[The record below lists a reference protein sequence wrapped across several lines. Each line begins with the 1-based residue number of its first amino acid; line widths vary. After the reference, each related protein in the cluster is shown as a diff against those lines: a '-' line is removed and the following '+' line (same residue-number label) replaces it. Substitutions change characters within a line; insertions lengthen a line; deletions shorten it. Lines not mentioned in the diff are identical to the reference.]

1 MSAFSSRRLRR
12 SICAALVVLS
22 AAAVSRA
29 LVLTSITIDGN
40 MADWSGVLADPFQ
53 LAADGPAGGLLD
65 RDAPVGSTGRDLT
78 GFGWTWDATYLYFY
92 VSRVASDSNRQR
104 FWYYLDT
111 NEDGRMTTGE
121 FVVGVSWF
129 GSNRRTD
136 VDLYRYNAVAGGGDS
151 LGDAAGFADGWD
163 MPGSVTLLS
172 SLESVFGGAANGI
185 QMESRVPWAS
195 LGVASG
201 TPVRFHVGSSNNT
214 NLPSGLLDNMAG
226 PGGLVGWTRSTAVR
240 LDPDRTSTSI
250 SPGLAV
256 FAHVATNLGS
266 HPDTVNLAWTSSGA
280 FAPSSLVFRHDLN
293 GNGAV
298 DPGEPL
304 LTDTDGDGKVDTGSL
319 AASASLSI
327 LAVATVPAGLSTG
340 AACTITLTASSGK
353 KPAATDTA
361 IDALSIA
368 TPSLT
373 LVKSADKA
381 TAPPGGV
388 VTYTLTYT
396 AGGTASSYGISI
408 VDQVPANTDYVT
420 GSAAGASTTVAF
432 SHDGGVTYDASQ
444 AAPVTHIRWQRTS
457 PLAPG
462 GSGTTSFQA
471 SVR

>member
-1 MSAFSSRRLRR
+1 ML
-12 SICAALVVLS
+12 AAS
-22 AAAVSRA
+22 AVSRA

-53 LAADGPAGGLLD
+53 LAADGPAGGLAD

-78 GFGWTWDATYLYFY
+78 GFAWTWDATYLYFY

-136 VDLYRYNAVAGGGDS
+136 VELYRYGAVAPGGDS

-163 MPGSVTLLS
+163 MPGSVTLVS

-185 QMESRVPWAS
+185 QMESRVPWTA

-201 TPVRFHVGSSNNT
+201 TPVKFHVGSSNGT
-214 NLPSGLLDNMAG
+214 NLPQSLLDNMAG

-240 LDPDRTSTSI
+240 LDPDRTGTSI

-256 FAHVATNLGS
+256 FSHTATNLGS
-266 HPDTVNLAWTSSGA
+266 HADTVNLAWSSSGG
-280 FAPSSLVFRHDLN
+280 FAPSSLVFRHDVN
-293 GNGAV
+293 GNGAL

-304 LTDTDGDGKVDTGSL
+304 LTDTDGDGKVDTGPL
-319 AASASLSI
+319 AANASLPI
-327 LAVATVPAGLSTG
+327 LAVATIPAGLATG
-340 AACTITLTASSGK
+340 ASCTITLTASSGK
-353 KPAATDTA
+353 KPSVTDGATDT
-361 IDALSIA
+361 LSIA
-368 TPSLT
+368 TPALT
-373 LVKSADKA
+373 LVKSADK
-381 TAPPGGV
+381 TSAPPGGV
-388 VTYTLTYT
+388 ITYTLAYT
-396 AGGTASSYGISI
+396 AGGTAPSYGITI
-408 VDQVPANTDYVT
+408 VDPVPANTDYVA
-420 GSAAGASTTVAF
+420 GSASGASTTIAF

-471 SVR
+471 AVR